1 MSATDDAW
9 GALCAHHNSIPADCT
24 PAQGER
30 LVSLYRAWIRLFDPA
45 SEERMVPVLRRNVDQ
60 RLGSHR

>member
-1 MSATDDAW
+1 MSPERAAW
-9 GALCAHHNSIPADCT
+9 AALCAHQIAMPADYT

-45 SEERMVPVLRRNVDQ
+45 SEERMVAALRRNVEQ
-60 RLGSHR
+60 RVGSHR